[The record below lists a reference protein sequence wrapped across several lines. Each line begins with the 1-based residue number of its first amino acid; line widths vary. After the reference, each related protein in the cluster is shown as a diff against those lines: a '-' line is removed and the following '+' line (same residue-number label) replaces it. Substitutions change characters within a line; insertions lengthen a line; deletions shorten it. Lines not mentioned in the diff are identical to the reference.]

1 MYGQHLKKNVD
12 ILPAGL
18 LFTRKEPICD
28 QLIKLIKSDKSE
40 QIWFVWVRLKRQ
52 RSNSLA
58 ITI

>member
-18 LFTRKEPICD
+18 LFTRKGPICD

-40 QIWFVWVRLKRQ
+40 QICFV
-52 RSNSLA
+52 
-58 ITI
+58 

>member
-40 QIWFVWVRLKRQ
+40 QIWFV
-52 RSNSLA
+52 
-58 ITI
+58 